1 MKIIINYE
9 NQNILHRGISTM
21 DKKHLKA
28 IFASFLMASTVLAA
42 CGGDESAE
50 KPEENKQA
58 ETEKETEKNTEESK
72 EVKVEETDAGKQ
84 TTAYADMMAE
94 LSKAKEDQ
102 EVNWGTVKD
111 NYESGLQKDIA
122 ELTPEFDQA
131 IQAALTAGE
140 NGEMEPIIAVQL
152 IDKTTQSYFYQ
163 NQKALQKEA
172 VAALTDDKKED
183 ANIAF
188 AQIKHLAEK
197 VFIPT
202 AEKRDNYYELSGDS
216 SLVENINSGLSAQE
230 EALAAGNAED
240 FQVYLQVT
248 DKSIYRSYYLAA
260 KSYAEKMEAGA
271 KEGKD
276 SKELSIMQ
284 AEAWGFYQ
292 AIKGSLGGG
301 DEAAA
306 AQLDQLF
313 TLNTT
318 DPATV
323 KAAETNALFAKAIAG
338 KIKGYYEKAPT
349 LAAEGNAVEA
359 KVGAMEGNMFLK
371 MLQGQ
376 MIEKL
381 GEEKTQAVFADAEA
395 WYSSIAENKPE
406 DAKAKG
412 EAVTTAV
419 DGLL

>member
-1 MKIIINYE
+1 MNK
-9 NQNILHRGISTM
+9 
-21 DKKHLKA
+21 KKHLKA
-28 IFASFLMASTVLAA
+28 VFASFLMASTVLAA
-42 CGGDESAE
+42 CGGDETAE
-50 KPEENKQA
+50 KPGDNNQA
-58 ETEKETEKNTEESK
+58 ETEEKTEETKENNNEEIK
-72 EVKVEETDAGKQ
+72 EVNVEDTDAAKQ
-84 TTAYADMMAE
+84 AAAYADMMSE
-94 LSKAKEDQ
+94 LVKAKEGQ
-102 EVNWGTVKD
+102 EVNWDTVQQQ
-111 NYESGLQKDIA
+111 YEAGLQSDVA

-131 IQAALTAGE
+131 IQAALTAGKS
-140 NGEMEPIIAVQL
+140 GEMEPIIAVQL
-152 IDKTTQSYFYQ
+152 TDKTIQSYFYQ

-172 VAALTDDKKED
+172 VAALTEDKKED
-183 ANIAF
+183 ANLAF

-202 AEKRDNYYELSGDS
+202 AEKRDKYYELSGDA

-230 EALAAGNAED
+230 EALNAGNAED

-260 KSYAEKMEAGA
+260 KSYAEKIEAGV
-271 KEGKD
+271 KEGKE
-276 SKELSIMQ
+276 KQELSIMQ

-306 AQLDQLF
+306 AQLDKLF

-318 DPATV
+318 DPAAI
-323 KAAETNALFAKAIAG
+323 KAAETNALFAKAVAG
-338 KIKGYYEKAPT
+338 KIKGYYEKAPNL
-349 LAAEGNAVEA
+349 LAENNAVEA
-359 KVGAMEGNMFLK
+359 KVSAMEGNMFLK

-376 MIEKL
+376 MTEKL

-395 WYSSIAENKPE
+395 WYNAIAENKPE

-412 EAVTTAV
+412 DAVISAV

>member
-1 MKIIINYE
+1 MNK
-9 NQNILHRGISTM
+9 
-21 DKKHLKA
+21 KKHLKA

-42 CGGDESAE
+42 CGGDETAE

-58 ETEKETEKNTEESK
+58 ETDKETEDKNTEETK
-72 EVKVEETDAGKQ
+72 EVKIEDTDAAKQ
-84 TTAYADMMAE
+84 AAAYADMMAE
-94 LSKAKEDQ
+94 LVKAKEDK
-102 EVNWGTVKD
+102 EVNWDTVQQQ
-111 NYESGLQKDIA
+111 YEAGLQKDVA
-122 ELTPEFDQA
+122 ELNPEFDQA
-131 IQAALTAGE
+131 IQAALTAGKS
-140 NGEMEPIIAVQL
+140 GEMEPIIAVQL
-152 IDKTTQSYFYQ
+152 TDKTIQSYFYQ

-172 VAALTDDKKED
+172 VAALTEDQKED
-183 ANIAF
+183 ANLAF

-202 AEKRDNYYELSGDS
+202 AEKRDKYYELSGDA

-230 EALAAGNAED
+230 EALNAGNSED

-260 KSYAEKMEAGA
+260 KSYAEKIEAGA

-276 SKELSIMQ
+276 KQELSIMQ

-306 AQLDQLF
+306 AQLDKLF

-318 DPATV
+318 DPASI
-323 KAAETNALFAKAIAG
+323 KAEETNALFAKAVAG
-338 KIKGYYEKAPT
+338 KIKGYYEKAPNLLT
-349 LAAEGNAVEA
+349 ENNQVEA
-359 KVGAMEGNMFLK
+359 KVSAMEGNMFLK

-376 MIEKL
+376 MNEKL
-381 GEEKTQAVFADAEA
+381 GEEKAQAVFADAEA
-395 WYSSIAENKPE
+395 WYNAIAENKPE

-412 EAVTTAV
+412 DAVISAV

>member
-1 MKIIINYE
+1 MNK
-9 NQNILHRGISTM
+9 
-21 DKKHLKA
+21 KKHLKA

-42 CGGDESAE
+42 CGGDETTE

-58 ETEKETEKNTEESK
+58 ETEGKTEETKENNEETK
-72 EVKVEETDAGKQ
+72 EVKVEDTDAAKQ
-84 TTAYADMMAE
+84 AAAYSDMMTE
-94 LSKAKEDQ
+94 LVKAKEGQ
-102 EVNWGTVKD
+102 EVNWDTVQQK
-111 NYESGLQKDIA
+111 YEAGLQKDIA
-122 ELTPEFDQA
+122 ELNPEFDQA
-131 IQAALTAGE
+131 IQAALTAGKS
-140 NGEMEPIIAVQL
+140 GEMEPIIAVQL
-152 IDKTTQSYFYQ
+152 TDKTSQSYFYQ

-172 VAALTDDKKED
+172 VAALNEDKKED
-183 ANIAF
+183 ANLAF

-202 AEKRDNYYELSGDS
+202 AEKRDKYYELSGDA

-230 EALAAGNAED
+230 EALNAGNAED

-260 KSYAEKMEAGA
+260 KSYAEKIEAGV

-306 AQLDQLF
+306 AQLDKLF

-318 DPATV
+318 DPATI
-323 KAAETNALFAKAIAG
+323 KAAETNALFAKAVAG
-338 KIKGYYEKAPT
+338 KIKGYYEKAPK
-349 LAAEGNAVEA
+349 LLAEGNTVEA

-376 MIEKL
+376 MTEKS

-395 WYSSIAENKPE
+395 WYNAIAENKPE

-412 EAVTTAV
+412 EAVINAV
-419 DGLL
+419 NGLL

>member
-1 MKIIINYE
+1 MNK
-9 NQNILHRGISTM
+9 
-21 DKKHLKA
+21 KKHLKA

-42 CGGDESAE
+42 CGGDETAE

-58 ETEKETEKNTEESK
+58 ETDKETEDKNTEETK
-72 EVKVEETDAGKQ
+72 EVKIEDTDAAKQ
-84 TTAYADMMAE
+84 AAAYADMMAE
-94 LSKAKEDQ
+94 LVKAKEDK
-102 EVNWGTVKD
+102 EVNWDTVQQQ
-111 NYESGLQKDIA
+111 YEAGLQKDVA
-122 ELTPEFDQA
+122 ELNPEFDQA
-131 IQAALTAGE
+131 IQAALTAGKS
-140 NGEMEPIIAVQL
+140 GEMEPIIAVQL
-152 IDKTTQSYFYQ
+152 TDKTIQSYFYQ

-172 VAALTDDKKED
+172 VAALTEDQKED
-183 ANIAF
+183 ANLAF
-188 AQIKHLAEK
+188 AQIKHMAEK

-202 AEKRDNYYELSGDS
+202 AEKRDKYYELSGDA

-230 EALAAGNAED
+230 EALNAGNSED

-260 KSYAEKMEAGA
+260 KSYAEKIEAGA

-276 SKELSIMQ
+276 KQELSIMQ

-306 AQLDQLF
+306 AQLDKLF

-318 DPATV
+318 DPASI
-323 KAAETNALFAKAIAG
+323 KAEETNALFAKAVAG
-338 KIKGYYEKAPT
+338 KIKGYYEKAPNL
-349 LAAEGNAVEA
+349 LAENNQVEA
-359 KVGAMEGNMFLK
+359 KVSAMEANMFLK

-376 MIEKL
+376 MNEKL
-381 GEEKTQAVFADAEA
+381 GEEKAQTVFADAEA
-395 WYSSIAENKPE
+395 WYNAIAENKPE

-412 EAVTTAV
+412 DAVISAV

>member
-1 MKIIINYE
+1 MNK
-9 NQNILHRGISTM
+9 
-21 DKKHLKA
+21 KKHLKA
-28 IFASFLMASTVLAA
+28 VFASFLMASTVLAA
-42 CGGDESAE
+42 CGGDETAE

-58 ETEKETEKNTEESK
+58 ETDKEKEDTKTEENK
-72 EVKVEETDAGKQ
+72 EVKVEDTDAAKQ
-84 TTAYADMMAE
+84 AAAYADMMSE
-94 LSKAKEDQ
+94 LVKAKEGQ
-102 EVNWGTVKD
+102 EVNWDTVQQQ
-111 NYESGLQKDIA
+111 YEAGLQKDVA

-131 IQAALTAGE
+131 IQAALTAGKS
-140 NGEMEPIIAVQL
+140 GEMEPIIAVQL
-152 IDKTTQSYFYQ
+152 TDKTTQSYFYQ

-172 VAALTDDKKED
+172 VTALTEDKKED
-183 ANIAF
+183 ANLAF
-188 AQIKHLAEK
+188 VQIKHLAEK

-230 EALAAGNAED
+230 EALNSGNAED

-271 KEGKD
+271 KEGKEA
-276 SKELSIMQ
+276 KELSIMQ

-306 AQLDQLF
+306 AELDKLF

-318 DPATV
+318 DPSTI
-323 KAAETNALFAKAIAG
+323 KAAETNALFAKAVAG
-338 KIKGYYEKAPT
+338 KIKSYYEKAPK
-349 LAAEGNAVEA
+349 LAAEDNAVEA

-376 MIEKL
+376 MTEKL

-395 WYSSIAENKPE
+395 WYNAIAENKPE

-412 EAVTTAV
+412 DAVISAV
-419 DGLL
+419 DSLL

>member
-1 MKIIINYE
+1 MK
-9 NQNILHRGISTM
+9 
-21 DKKHLKA
+21 KKHLKA
-28 IFASFLMASTVLAA
+28 VFASFLMASTVLAA

-58 ETEKETEKNTEESK
+58 ETDKETEDKNTEETK
-72 EVKVEETDAGKQ
+72 EVKIEDTDAAKQ
-84 TTAYADMMAE
+84 AAAYADMMAE
-94 LSKAKEDQ
+94 LVKAKEDK
-102 EVNWGTVKD
+102 EVNWDTVQEKYD
-111 NYESGLQKDIA
+111 AGLQKDVA
-122 ELTPEFDQA
+122 ELAPEFDQA
-131 IQAALTAGE
+131 IQAAIEAGK
-140 NGEMEPIIAVQL
+140 NGEMEPIISVQL

-172 VAALTDDKKED
+172 AAALAEDKKEE
-183 ANIAF
+183 ANLAF
-188 AQIKHLAEK
+188 VQIKHLAEK

-230 EALAAGNAED
+230 EALNSGNAED
-240 FQVYLQVT
+240 FQVFLQVT
-248 DKSIYRSYYLAA
+248 DKSIYRSYYLAS

-306 AQLDQLF
+306 AELDKLF

-318 DPATV
+318 DPASI
-323 KAAETNALFAKAIAG
+323 KAEETNALFAKAIAG
-338 KIKGYYEKAPT
+338 KIKGYYEKAPN
-349 LAAEGNAVEA
+349 LVAEGNAVEA

-376 MIEKL
+376 MNEKL

-395 WYSSIAENKPE
+395 WYNAIAENKLE

-412 EAVTTAV
+412 DAVISAI

>member
-1 MKIIINYE
+1 ME
-9 NQNILHRGISTM
+9 
-21 DKKHLKA
+21 KKHLKV

-42 CGGDESAE
+42 CGGDETAE

-58 ETEKETEKNTEESK
+58 ETDKETEDTKTEEPK
-72 EVKVEETDAGKQ
+72 EVNVDDTDAAKQ
-84 TTAYADMMAE
+84 AAAYSDMMTE
-94 LSKAKEDQ
+94 LVKAKENQ
-102 EVNWGTVKD
+102 EVNWDTVQEKYD
-111 NYESGLQKDIA
+111 AGLQQDVA
-122 ELTPEFDQA
+122 ELTPEFDQS
-131 IQAALTAGE
+131 IQAAIAAGK

-183 ANIAF
+183 ANLAF
-188 AQIKHLAEK
+188 VQIKHLAEK
-197 VFIPT
+197 VLIPT

-230 EALAAGNAED
+230 EALNSGNAED

-260 KSYAEKMEAGA
+260 KSYAEKIEAGV

-306 AQLDQLF
+306 AQLDKLF

-318 DPATV
+318 DPATI
-323 KAAETNALFAKAIAG
+323 KAAETNELFAKTIAG

-376 MIEKL
+376 MTEKL

-395 WYSSIAENKPE
+395 WYSAIAENKPE

-412 EAVTTAV
+412 EAVINAV
-419 DGLL
+419 NGLL

>member
-1 MKIIINYE
+1 
-9 NQNILHRGISTM
+9 M
-21 DKKHLKA
+21 DKKHLKV

-42 CGGDESAE
+42 CGGDETAE

-58 ETEKETEKNTEESK
+58 ETDKETEDTKTEEPK
-72 EVKVEETDAGKQ
+72 EVNVEDTDAAKQ
-84 TTAYADMMAE
+84 AGAYADMMSE
-94 LSKAKEDQ
+94 LVKAKENQ
-102 EVNWGTVKD
+102 EVNWGTVQET
-111 NYESGLQKDIA
+111 YEAGLQKDIA

-131 IQAALTAGE
+131 IQAAISAGE

-172 VAALTDDKKED
+172 ATALSEDKKDE
-183 ANIAF
+183 ANLAF
-188 AQIKHLAEK
+188 VQIKHLAEK

-230 EALAAGNAED
+230 EALNSGNAED

-395 WYSSIAENKPE
+395 WYSAIAENNPE

-412 EAVTTAV
+412 EAVITAV

>member
-1 MKIIINYE
+1 MNK
-9 NQNILHRGISTM
+9 
-21 DKKHLKA
+21 KKHLKA
-28 IFASFLMASTVLAA
+28 VFASFLMASTVLAA
-42 CGGDESAE
+42 CGGDETAE
-50 KPEENKQA
+50 KPADNKQA
-58 ETEKETEKNTEESK
+58 ETEEKAEDTKGNNNEETK
-72 EVKVEETDAGKQ
+72 EVNVEDTDAAKQ
-84 TTAYADMMAE
+84 AAAYADMMSE
-94 LSKAKEDQ
+94 LVKAKEGQ
-102 EVNWGTVKD
+102 EVNWDTVQQQ
-111 NYESGLQKDIA
+111 YEAGLQNDVA

-131 IQAALTAGE
+131 IQAALTAGKS
-140 NGEMEPIIAVQL
+140 GEMEPIIAVQL
-152 IDKTTQSYFYQ
+152 TDKTIQSYFYQ
-163 NQKALQKEA
+163 NQKALQKEV
-172 VAALTDDKKED
+172 VAALTEDKKED
-183 ANIAF
+183 ANLAF

-202 AEKRDNYYELSGDS
+202 AEKRDKYYELSGDA

-230 EALAAGNAED
+230 EALNAGNAED

-260 KSYAEKMEAGA
+260 KSYAEKIEAGV
-271 KEGKD
+271 KEGKE
-276 SKELSIMQ
+276 KQELSIMQ

-306 AQLDQLF
+306 AQLDKLF

-318 DPATV
+318 DPAAI
-323 KAAETNALFAKAIAG
+323 KAAETNALFAKAVAG
-338 KIKGYYEKAPT
+338 KIKGYYEKAPNL
-349 LAAEGNAVEA
+349 LAENNAVEA
-359 KVGAMEGNMFLK
+359 KVSAMEGNMFLK

-376 MIEKL
+376 MTEKL

-395 WYSSIAENKPE
+395 WYNAIAENKPE

-412 EAVTTAV
+412 DAVISAV

>member
-1 MKIIINYE
+1 MNK
-9 NQNILHRGISTM
+9 
-21 DKKHLKA
+21 KKHLKA

-42 CGGDESAE
+42 CGGDETAE
-50 KPEENKQA
+50 KPKENKQA
-58 ETEKETEKNTEESK
+58 ETEKKTEETKENNNEETK
-72 EVKVEETDAGKQ
+72 EVNVEDTDAAKQ
-84 TTAYADMMAE
+84 AAAYSDMMSE
-94 LSKAKEDQ
+94 LVKAKEGQ
-102 EVNWGTVKD
+102 EVNWDTVQQQ
-111 NYESGLQKDIA
+111 YEAGLQKDVA
-122 ELTPEFDQA
+122 ELSPEFDQA
-131 IQAALTAGE
+131 IQAALTAGKS
-140 NGEMEPIIAVQL
+140 GEMEPIIAVQL
-152 IDKTTQSYFYQ
+152 TDKTIQSYFYQ

-172 VAALTDDKKED
+172 VAALTEDKKED
-183 ANIAF
+183 ANLAF
-188 AQIKHLAEK
+188 AQIKHLTEK

-202 AEKRDNYYELSGDS
+202 AEKRDKYYELSGDA

-230 EALAAGNAED
+230 EALNAGNAED

-260 KSYAEKMEAGA
+260 KSYAEKIEAGV

-276 SKELSIMQ
+276 KQELSIMQ

-292 AIKGSLGGG
+292 AIKGSLSGG

-306 AQLDQLF
+306 AQLDKLF

-318 DPATV
+318 DPAAI
-323 KAAETNALFAKAIAG
+323 KAAETNALFAKAVAG
-338 KIKGYYEKAPT
+338 KIKGYYEKAPNL
-349 LAAEGNAVEA
+349 LAENNAVEA
-359 KVGAMEGNMFLK
+359 KVSAMEGNMFLK

-376 MIEKL
+376 MTEKL

-395 WYSSIAENKPE
+395 WYNAIAENKPE

-412 EAVTTAV
+412 DAVISAV

>member
-1 MKIIINYE
+1 MK
-9 NQNILHRGISTM
+9 
-21 DKKHLKA
+21 KKHLKV

-42 CGGDESAE
+42 CGGNESAE
-50 KPEENKQA
+50 KPEDKKQA
-58 ETEKETEKNTEESK
+58 ETEKKPEDTKTQETK
-72 EVKVEETDAGKQ
+72 EVNVEDTDAAKQ
-84 TTAYADMMAE
+84 AAAYAEMMTE
-94 LSKAKEDQ
+94 LSKAKEEQ
-102 EVNWGTVKD
+102 KVNWDTVKEKYD
-111 NYESGLQKDIA
+111 AGLQKDIA

-131 IQAALTAGE
+131 IQAAIAAGK
-140 NGEMEPIIAVQL
+140 NGEMEPIISVQL

-172 VAALTDDKKED
+172 VAALTEDKKED
-183 ANIAF
+183 ADLAF

-202 AEKRDNYYELSGDS
+202 AEKRDTYYELSGDS
-216 SLVENINSGLSAQE
+216 SLVENINSGLTAQE
-230 EALAAGNAED
+230 EALNSGNAED
-240 FQVYLQVT
+240 FQVFLQVT

-306 AQLDQLF
+306 AQLDKLF
-313 TLNTT
+313 TINTT
-318 DPATV
+318 DPATI
-323 KAAETNALFAKAIAG
+323 KSTETNALFAKAVAG
-338 KIKGYYEKAPT
+338 KIKGYYEKAPNL
-349 LAAEGNAVEA
+349 LAENAVEA
-359 KVGAMEGNMFLK
+359 KVSAMEGNMFLK

-376 MIEKL
+376 MTEKL

-395 WYSSIAENKPE
+395 WFNAISENEPE

-412 EAVTTAV
+412 DAVISAV
-419 DGLL
+419 NGLL

>member
-1 MKIIINYE
+1 MNK
-9 NQNILHRGISTM
+9 
-21 DKKHLKA
+21 KKHLKA
-28 IFASFLMASTVLAA
+28 VFASFLMASTVLAA
-42 CGGDESAE
+42 CGGDETAE
-50 KPEENKQA
+50 KPGDNNQA
-58 ETEKETEKNTEESK
+58 ETEEKTEETKENNNEETK
-72 EVKVEETDAGKQ
+72 EVNVEDTDAAKQ
-84 TTAYADMMAE
+84 AAAYADMMSE
-94 LSKAKEDQ
+94 LVKAKEGQ
-102 EVNWGTVKD
+102 EVNWDTVQQQ
-111 NYESGLQKDIA
+111 YEAGLQSDVA

-131 IQAALTAGE
+131 IQAALTAGKS
-140 NGEMEPIIAVQL
+140 GEMEPIIAVQL
-152 IDKTTQSYFYQ
+152 TDKTIQSYFYQ

-172 VAALTDDKKED
+172 VAALTEDKKED
-183 ANIAF
+183 ANLAF

-202 AEKRDNYYELSGDS
+202 AEKRDKYYELSGDA

-230 EALAAGNAED
+230 EALNAGNAED

-260 KSYAEKMEAGA
+260 KSYAEKIEAGV
-271 KEGKD
+271 KEGKE
-276 SKELSIMQ
+276 KQELSIMQ

-306 AQLDQLF
+306 AQLDKLF

-318 DPATV
+318 DPAAI
-323 KAAETNALFAKAIAG
+323 KAAETNALFAKAVAG
-338 KIKGYYEKAPT
+338 KIKGYYEKAPNL
-349 LAAEGNAVEA
+349 LAENNAVEA
-359 KVGAMEGNMFLK
+359 KVSAMEGNMFLK

-376 MIEKL
+376 MTEKL

-395 WYSSIAENKPE
+395 WYNAIAENKPE

-412 EAVTTAV
+412 DAVISAV

>member
-1 MKIIINYE
+1 MN
-9 NQNILHRGISTM
+9 
-21 DKKHLKA
+21 KKKQLKV

-42 CGGDESAE
+42 CGGESAE

-58 ETEKETEKNTEESK
+58 ETDKETEDTKTEEPK
-72 EVKVEETDAGKQ
+72 EVNVEDTDAAKQ
-84 TTAYADMMAE
+84 AAVYADMMTE
-94 LSKAKEDQ
+94 LVKAKEDQ
-102 EVNWGTVKD
+102 EVNWDTVQEKYD
-111 NYESGLQKDIA
+111 AGLQQDVA

-131 IQAALTAGE
+131 IQAAIAAGK

-172 VAALTDDKKED
+172 VAALTDDNKED
-183 ANIAF
+183 ANLAF

-230 EALAAGNAED
+230 EALNSGNAED

-260 KSYAEKMEAGA
+260 KSYAEKIEAGV

-292 AIKGSLGGG
+292 AVKGSLGGG

-306 AQLDQLF
+306 AQLDKLF

-318 DPATV
+318 DPATI
-323 KAAETNALFAKAIAG
+323 KAAETNALFAKTIAG
-338 KIKGYYEKAPT
+338 KIKGYYEKSPNL
-349 LAAEGNAVEA
+349 LAEDNAVEA

-376 MIEKL
+376 MTEKL
-381 GEEKTQAVFADAEA
+381 GEEKTKAVFADAEA
-395 WYSSIAENKPE
+395 WYNAIAENKPE

-412 EAVTTAV
+412 EAVINAV
-419 DGLL
+419 NGLL

>member
-1 MKIIINYE
+1 
-9 NQNILHRGISTM
+9 M
-21 DKKHLKA
+21 DKKHLKV

-42 CGGDESAE
+42 CGGDETAE

-58 ETEKETEKNTEESK
+58 ETDKETEDTKTEEPK
-72 EVKVEETDAGKQ
+72 EVNVEDTDAAKQ
-84 TTAYADMMAE
+84 AGAYADMMSE
-94 LSKAKEDQ
+94 LVKAKEDQ
-102 EVNWGTVKD
+102 EVNWGTVQET
-111 NYESGLQKDIA
+111 YEAGLQKDIA

-131 IQAALTAGE
+131 IQAAISAGE

-172 VAALTDDKKED
+172 ATALSEDKKDE
-183 ANIAF
+183 ANLAF
-188 AQIKHLAEK
+188 VQIKHLAEK
-197 VFIPT
+197 VFIPA

-216 SLVENINSGLSAQE
+216 SLVENVNSGLSAQE
-230 EALAAGNAED
+230 EALNAGNAED

-276 SKELSIMQ
+276 PKELSIMQ

-306 AQLDQLF
+306 AQLEKLF

-395 WYSSIAENKPE
+395 WYSAVAENKPE